1 MSTYIIDDNKLYRED
16 DKGLYVDYVL
26 CQADPGDATPTW
38 TGPKI
43 PFDMFREM
51 TAWCE
56 ETQRRLKSEAMVL
69 LFLDENNQWKH
80 WYCPQETSGLAVES
94 DDKSALYIEQRKL
107 YPDRQLGT
115 LHHHC
120 DVSAFQSGTD
130 SSDEDDRDGLH
141 FTIGDLGSKE
151 YSLHA
156 RFCINGES
164 HECNTA
170 DVVAPPEWMENVPES
185 VRPEIM
191 AKLLSSPTTDFKKDH
206 FKDLI
211 EKVVTKKTYTQRGI
225 SGIGGYGGYSGYN
238 GYGGQKA
245 VVTDEQAILRL
256 ISKKETW
263 FPLGDKLAR
272 VWFTMTEYV
281 ETDLGDIIFAL
292 QAEADSKDAFSLPCQ
307 TFTTCLRKCIGSA
320 SWLRAEELIE
330 YLEEVRTIE
339 EDDAME
345 EAADEK
351 EAQFT
356 EERMLQIEE
365 HRATYG
371 LDI

>member
-16 DKGLYVDYVL
+16 DKGLYRDYVL
-26 CQADPGDATPTW
+26 CQADEGDATPRW

-43 PFDMFREM
+43 PYGMFREM

-94 DDKSALYIEQRKL
+94 SDDEALYREERKNF
-107 YPDRQLGT
+107 PDRQLGT

-120 DVSAFQSGTD
+120 NVSAFQSGTD

-141 FTIGDLGSKE
+141 FTIGDLDSKK

-164 HECNTA
+164 HE
-170 DVVAPPEWMENVPES
+170 APIETLVEMPEWMKNVPEHA
-185 VRPEIM
+185 RMDIM
-191 AKLLSSPTTDFKKDH
+191 RGLLEAPTEGFKKDH

-211 EKVVTKKTYTQRGI
+211 EKVVTKKTYS
-225 SGIGGYGGYSGYN
+225 SGIGGYSGYN
-238 GYGGQKA
+238 GYNGYNYGKGKG
-245 VVTDEQAILRL
+245 VVTDDQAVTRL
-256 ISKKETW
+256 FLAQSDW
-263 FPLGDKLAR
+263 FPSGDKLAR
-272 VWFTMTEYV
+272 LWFKFTKNIAV
-281 ETDLGDIIFAL
+281 DIGDMIYAL
-292 QAEADSKDAFSLPCQ
+292 QQEADSKNAFSVECQ
-307 TFTTCLRKCIGSA
+307 AFTKALRQVIKSA

-330 YLEEVRTIE
+330 YLEEVKSIQ
-339 EDDAME
+339 EDE
-345 EAADEK
+345 LQETLQEEK

-356 EERMLQIEE
+356 EERQLQIEE

-371 LDI
+371 LDV